1 MRFNTLLFQI
11 CIAMELLSCATL
23 NSHES
28 TLKIEKNLT
37 FAKRDKIELL
47 ADWYHPLAKAKT
59 GNRQPAC
66 VVIHGGGWYKGDKE
80 DMDSVARRLA
90 QAGIAALNINYRL
103 APSHR
108 FPSPVYDTKDAI
120 RWLKANASQL
130 GVDPERICLFGYSA
144 GAHLALM
151 AGFTRPE
158 DHLDDSDPAGA
169 TIVRYGTQNELIKS
183 YPSDLRVR
191 SIVAGGTPS
200 DLTSGDY
207 NKYYEKFFGRP
218 PSEIPDIYKQAS
230 PVSFVRSGLPS
241 VFLYHGN
248 HDWVVDVEQSRR
260 LAQKLKDQRV
270 DVEYLEVTLGHVA
283 TFLFDEKEVLAA
295 IKFLQK
301 RLWVASDSK
310 V

>member
-1 MRFNTLLFQI
+1 MRVKTVIFQL
-11 CIAMELLSCATL
+11 CIAMELFSCATW
-23 NSHES
+23 NSNES
-28 TLKIEKNLT
+28 KLKIEKNLA

-47 ADWYHPLAKAKT
+47 ADWYHPLSEAKS
-59 GNRQPAC
+59 GHRQPAC

-120 RWLKANASQL
+120 RYLKANASQL

-144 GAHLALM
+144 GGHLALM

-158 DHLDDSDPAGA
+158 DRLDDSDPAGA
-169 TIVRYGTQNELIKS
+169 TIFRYGTKNDVIQS
-183 YPSDLRVR
+183 PPSDLRVR

-207 NKYYEKFFGRP
+207 NDYYEKFFGRP
-218 PSEIPDIYKQAS
+218 PSEIPEIYKQAS
-230 PVSFVRSGLPS
+230 PMSFVRPGLPS

-248 HDWVVDVEQSRR
+248 HDWIVKVEQSRS

-270 DVEYLEVTLGHVA
+270 DFEYLEVSLGHVA
-283 TFLFDEKEVLAA
+283 TFLFDEKEVSAA
-295 IKFLQK
+295 IKFLKK
-301 RLWVASDSK
+301 RLWSTSDSEA
-310 V
+310 